1 MKYILTTLVII
12 LILFSLSQKESNI
25 QSLSQ
30 KDTILAFGDSLTY
43 GYNAKP
49 TESYP
54 ALLKQLTGYK
64 IINEGVL
71 GNTSV
76 DGVKRLAPLLE
87 DSNIKLMIL
96 CFGGNDIIQGLSKEK
111 LKNNL
116 KSIIQLAKEKNIK
129 VLLISVPYLNIF
141 GLSDMQLYEEVTE
154 EENVA
159 LLSGIL
165 AEILEQ
171 PALKSDQIHPN
182 ALGYKIMAEKIY
194 EKLKEEGFIK

>member
-116 KSIIQLAKEKNIK
+116 KTIIQLAKEKNIK

-141 GLSDMQLYEEVTE
+141 GLSDMQLYEEVAE

-159 LLSGIL
+159 LLSGML